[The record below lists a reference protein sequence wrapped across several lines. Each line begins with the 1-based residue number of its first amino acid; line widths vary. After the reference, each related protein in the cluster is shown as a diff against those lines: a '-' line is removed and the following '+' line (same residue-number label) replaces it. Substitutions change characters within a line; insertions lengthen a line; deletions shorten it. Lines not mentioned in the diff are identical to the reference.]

1 MARRLGLAGAREG
14 GIGLSGVILFTGTC
28 GEAFSS
34 EVVPVRVKKT
44 RQKEESGGHP
54 SSSVHLGAARL
65 VHVARKKPRP
75 RPMPVIQKKR
85 LSTDMLPPGL
95 NERQRFMFFAELFE
109 HFSNTGE
116 LDPAEDVPF
125 RAAMNSI
132 HIGTTMLGR
141 CDGTFTTIRRE
152 KRQVLATNDDRYCLA
167 RNTGVR
173 ESRLTHRGREFVM
186 RPGSM
191 VLLKLDEP
199 FFSADGTNEKRF
211 TNVHLPMATLKAMV
225 RDVDDLVGRELE
237 PGGALSLAMDYSDLL
252 LKHPGAVDEA
262 GFAVAAHLMD
272 LAALGLGARGDV
284 AAHAQRGGMRAVR
297 LKAVLMILE
306 RRFTEPDFSAARLG
320 AAAGLSERY
329 VNELLYE
336 AGASFTMRLL
346 ELRLRRAAELLALPG
361 ERRISDAAFECGFND
376 LSYFNRCFRRR
387 FGLTPSAARG
397 R

>member
-1 MARRLGLAGAREG
+1 M
-14 GIGLSGVILFTGTC
+14 SVI
-28 GEAFSS
+28 
-34 EVVPVRVKKT
+34 KK
-44 RQKEESGGHP
+44 
-54 SSSVHLGAARL
+54 
-65 VHVARKKPRP
+65 
-75 RPMPVIQKKR
+75 M
-85 LSTDMLPPGL
+85 LSTDMLPQGL
-95 NERQRFMFFAELFE
+95 DDRQRFLTFAELFE

-116 LDPAEDVPF
+116 LDPASDVPF

-141 CDGTFTTIRRE
+141 CDGTFTTVRRE
-152 KRQVLATNDDRYCLA
+152 RRQVIETNDDRYCLA
-167 RNTGVR
+167 RNTGNR
-173 ESRLTHRGREFVM
+173 EAQVIHRGREFTL
-186 RPGSM
+186 RPGAM

-199 FFSADGTNEKRF
+199 FFSADGASHKRF

-225 RDVDDLVGRELE
+225 AGVDDLVGRELA

-252 LKHPGAVDEA
+252 LRHPGAVDEA
-262 GFAVAAHLMD
+262 GMAIAAHLAD
-272 LAALGLGARGDV
+272 LAALGLGARGDPAL
-284 AAHAQRGGMRAVR
+284 AARRGGLRAVR

-306 RRFTEPDFSAARLG
+306 KRFTEPDFSAQKLA

-336 AGASFTMRLL
+336 AGASFTMRLN
-346 ELRLRRAAELLALPG
+346 ELRLRKAAELLTRAG
-361 ERRISDAAFECGFND
+361 DGRISDIAFDCGFND

>member
-1 MARRLGLAGAREG
+1 M
-14 GIGLSGVILFTGTC
+14 SVI
-28 GEAFSS
+28 
-34 EVVPVRVKKT
+34 KK
-44 RQKEESGGHP
+44 
-54 SSSVHLGAARL
+54 
-65 VHVARKKPRP
+65 
-75 RPMPVIQKKR
+75 M
-85 LSTDMLPPGL
+85 LSTEMLPQGL
-95 NERQRFMFFAELFE
+95 DDRQRFLSFAELFE

-116 LDPAEDVPF
+116 LDPAPDVPF

-141 CDGTFTTIRRE
+141 CDGTFTTVRRE
-152 KRQVLATNDDRYCLA
+152 RRQVIETNDDRYCLA
-167 RNTGVR
+167 RNTGNRDAQV
-173 ESRLTHRGREFVM
+173 LHRGREFTM

-199 FFSADGTNEKRF
+199 FFSADGASHKRF

-225 RDVDDLVGRELE
+225 ADVDDLVGRELE

-252 LKHPGAVDEA
+252 LRNPAAVDEA
-262 GFAVAAHLMD
+262 GMAISAHLTD
-272 LAALGLGARGDV
+272 LVSLGLGARGDLAL
-284 AAHAQRGGMRAVR
+284 AARRGGLRAVR
-297 LKAVLMILE
+297 LKAVLTILE
-306 RRFTEPDFSAARLG
+306 KRFAEPDFSAHKLA

-336 AGASFTMRLL
+336 AGASFTTRLT
-346 ELRLRRAAELLALPG
+346 ELRLRKAADLLARVG
-361 ERRISDAAFECGFND
+361 RGGGRISDIAFDCGFND